1 MPGATA
7 RLLLRDL
14 RRCAQFAGATMRTFA
29 PGTFESPSPRLPRSV
44 APAAPET
51 AASAPAGVATIGSAA
66 TAAARGGGRRG
77 WAAAMREFAAAAA
90 PPATAADANDLFRD
104 GWEGSRR
111 DSKGRLAKVSGA
123 KPAGW

>member
-44 APAAPET
+44 APPRDE
-51 AASAPAGVATIGSAA
+51 SGDAGDADEEADEL
-66 TAAARGGGRRG
+66 AAAEARAA
-77 WAAAMREFAAAAA
+77 WAESVVTSDQRY
-90 PPATAADANDLFRD
+90 
-104 GWEGSRR
+104 
-111 DSKGRLAKVSGA
+111 VV
-123 KPAGW
+123 